1 MFSGLVGNLLGSITN
16 FVARFG
22 QLALAYFKG
31 TEAVTLYNTEMT
43 EEIALSNAV
52 TAANNAVTVS
62 INQQTTALNGL
73 IAQYQRLA
81 ATRMSGG
88 QAAPP
93 LRMATGGKVPGTGS
107 GDKVPALLTPGEFVV
122 KKQVSQKNSG
132 FLSALNNG
140 SVKGFNTG
148 GGVGVSTP
156 NSGNIRMS
164 GSSGASVNINVNPD
178 INQADLVEI
187 TDAIQ
192 RAVSN
197 GVVNGTQSGLERA
210 RVDIQAG
217 MDKTSGSRNPKSSFI
232 AGSGNTGQAMK
243 ASQGQAFVGAH
254 DTDGTT
260 MSGAGFLNSD
270 TSNIPD
276 SQRMG
281 SFLTGEDLSNAKNWT
296 DELGRS
302 KQEIV
307 AIRQELIEVQRLT
320 SSIDPQPDWLNDASK
335 RQGGAGAREGSMSM
349 LAMQN
354 DPSSPN
360 ILDGTR
366 ASFDEYS
373 DDNGYSSDQ
382 RASGRA
388 KIDAAEQRI
397 VAKLE
402 EQADSLDQTARWVES
417 SEQKARETDI
427 AWNDIKADAERFAN
441 DPEMSGFNSSKKS
454 PGAAGRSTVR
464 GGLSDSSAARMGA
477 VKDGRTLRTADGGK
491 VLRTSETRG
500 MFMGSNYEDTAKRVQ
515 KNTAGKNNMLNAG
528 FSPAEV
534 AQVEAKARAAGIK
547 VADAFAA
554 GVKTGLDDA
563 RLNGI
568 QVGDATIT
576 GLKEGT
582 ASNSP
587 SKKSMDVG
595 KDVITGLDIGM
606 EQGIPQVKATATN
619 VGDQTEQALDA
630 SIDGQQVGRDTM
642 NEVNQGIDSTPVK
655 PAKKRFSMGGSWRSN
670 GSDGCWYGC

>member
-1 MFSGLVGNLLGSITN
+1 
-16 FVARFG
+16 
-22 QLALAYFKG
+22 
-31 TEAVTLYNTEMT
+31 
-43 EEIALSNAV
+43 
-52 TAANNAVTVS
+52 
-62 INQQTTALNGL
+62 
-73 IAQYQRLA
+73 
-81 ATRMSGG
+81 MSGG

-178 INQADLVEI
+178 LSQADLVEI

-464 GGLSDSSAARMGA
+464 GGLSDSSAARMG
-477 VKDGRTLRTADGGK
+477 
-491 VLRTSETRG
+491 
-500 MFMGSNYEDTAKRVQ
+500 Q
-515 KNTAGKNNMLNAG
+515 
-528 FSPAEV
+528 
-534 AQVEAKARAAGIK
+534 
-547 VADAFAA
+547 
-554 GVKTGLDDA
+554 
-563 RLNGI
+563 
-568 QVGDATIT
+568 
-576 GLKEGT
+576 
-582 ASNSP
+582 
-587 SKKSMDVG
+587 SK
-595 KDVITGLDIGM
+595 M
-606 EQGIPQVKATATN
+606 E
-619 VGDQTEQALDA
+619 EL
-630 SIDGQQVGRDTM
+630 
-642 NEVNQGIDSTPVK
+642 
-655 PAKKRFSMGGSWRSN
+655 
-670 GSDGCWYGC
+670 